1 MNAKFREFV
10 KTGRGKLTV
19 ALGCLA
25 LSWIFLLWQFS
36 GSIGDLMPAA
46 ESIGAVERE
55 VRELRQ
61 QNAALKARQKAAG
74 ELRTRYGKQLGSYW
88 REERDGVVDTELRNR
103 IQQAARD
110 VELKLNS
117 LGSVRTSRI
126 NNELYYAE
134 IDLSTVG
141 TLEAITAF
149 LAKLREKSPLVSW
162 RRFDLRPEPVRGQ
175 NASSAGTVVQNL
187 NFNGAIRVIGFDG
200 DAENG
205 GGGK

>member
-1 MNAKFREFV
+1 M
-10 KTGRGKLTV
+10 
-19 ALGCLA
+19 
-25 LSWIFLLWQFS
+25 
-36 GSIGDLMPAA
+36 
-46 ESIGAVERE
+46 
-55 VRELRQ
+55 
-61 QNAALKARQKAAG
+61 
-74 ELRTRYGKQLGSYW
+74 
-88 REERDGVVDTELRNR
+88 VDTELRNR

-175 NASSAGTVVQNL
+175 NASSTGTVVQNL

-200 DAENG
+200 GAAENG